1 MAIFKKE
8 LGKYTDEDTPEFK
21 KINEGLEA
29 MKSVT
34 GFINE
39 LKKRRESM
47 MLVQQLEPKIENWA
61 EVNFFFKLIKPL
73 TQKDS

>member
-1 MAIFKKE
+1 
-8 LGKYTDEDTPEFK
+8 
-21 KINEGLEA
+21 

-61 EVNFFFKLIKPL
+61 EVNFFFLIDYTINSKGFFNE
-73 TQKDS
+73 